1 MLEFSLFFR
10 GTVEFWVLG
19 VERWGLVVGV
29 DNRRGVWGVKDA
41 RVILWVLRIGRL
53 LMSQSF

>member
-1 MLEFSLFFR
+1 MLEFSLFCR

-29 DNRRGVWGVKDA
+29 DERRGVWGVNDA
-41 RVILWVLRIGRL
+41 GVILWVLRIGRL